1 MNLKQEFKTLLV
13 AIYITIKF
21 CLFLTPLF
29 ATMFIG
35 VADGLEEFEKDLLMM
50 TGFIVSV
57 GIMLFAVDEYFKSE
71 RKYIKF
77 ITGKAKQK

>member
-21 CLFLTPLF
+21 CLFLSPLL
-29 ATMFIG
+29 ATVFIG
-35 VADGLEEFEKDLLMM
+35 VADNLDEVEKDLLMM
-50 TGFIVSV
+50 IGLITGV
-57 GIMLFAVDEYFKSE
+57 GCIFFSSTEYFKSE